1 MMAGLSSLKS
11 GSNMGYITYFNLEM
25 IGSDEDIANACEDA
39 KTSGNELIAELLDGE
54 YLEAK
59 WYDFQTD
66 FSDFAKRHPSILFI
80 VTGDGEESDDL
91 WEARFKGDISERQ
104 DFMIPPFK
112 TLDLLTE
119 DEIARRTI
127 TL

>member
-1 MMAGLSSLKS
+1 MMIGLSSLKS

-25 IGSDEDIANACEDA
+25 IGSDEDIAKACDDA
-39 KTSGNELIAELLDGE
+39 KTYNNELIAELLDGE